1 MKIRKPVV
9 AGRFYPADKKSIV
22 DQLELA
28 RKKELPNM
36 NLNLI
41 DYPIIGGVVPH
52 AGYMFSAYEAVH
64 FFEILKLSTEKFDTV
79 VIVNPN
85 HTGLGHEIAFDSHE
99 IWETPLGEVKVDVE
113 FGEKLGIAVSDI
125 EQKIT
130 SPSYSFQTLGQFK
143 KMFPFYDFYV
153 CIGGDQLLNFHKW
166 VLFDAILCMAN
177 LLVAERPGIS
187 YASIQKEIWEKTT
200 FIEHKP
206 IDVSSTQIRAQV
218 KKGAIQPVKTSL
230 DIRDYIVKNKLY
242 LK

>member
-1 MKIRKPVV
+1 MQKIGIGIFGGTFDPFHNGHLALVHSFLS
-9 AGRFYPADKKSIV
+9 AGKIEELWIVPTFDPPHKDGKNYSPYRNRLEMARIATKGMDKVS
-22 DQLELA
+22 
-28 RKKELPNM
+28 
-36 NLNLI
+36 
-41 DYPIIGGVVPH
+41 
-52 AGYMFSAYEAVH
+52 
-64 FFEILKLSTEKFDTV
+64 
-79 VIVNPN
+79 
-85 HTGLGHEIAFDSHE
+85 
-99 IWETPLGEVKVDVE
+99 
-113 FGEKLGIAVSDI
+113 VSDI